1 MVNVTQ
7 TKDNIRQDVNS
18 TTSFEGAALRRIIK
32 ETWRGKLLENADP
45 RTAVSLQ
52 LLDEHVAKME
62 VLLKNLDYEAI
73 CMQNIISNSK
83 HMSTPELKSYLSFIE
98 KLAVGYQNIFT
109 PEITDIILI
118 GLTAKARDL
127 RSIKKYHE
135 SLISGIEKKAG
146 SYSTK
151 ISKEEKALNQIA
163 RELNKKNKGIFKFLR
178 KGEIQ
183 LMQKIISN
191 KRRRL
196 TRYSK
201 KNSSYSQLISKLK

>member
-1 MVNVTQ
+1 MVNIQ
-7 TKDNIRQDVNS
+7 TKDNVRQETPQ
-18 TTSFEGAALRRIIK
+18 TTFEGVALRRIIK
-32 ETWRGKLLENADP
+32 ETWRGKLLETADP
-45 RTAVSLQ
+45 KSAVSLQ

-73 CMQNIISNSK
+73 CMQNVISNAK
-83 HMSTPELKSYLSFIE
+83 HMTTPELKSYLAFIE

-135 SLISGIEKKAG
+135 SLISGIEKKVG
-146 SYSTK
+146 SYSSRM
-151 ISKEEKALNQIA
+151 SKEEKALNQIA

-178 KGEIQ
+178 TGEIR
-183 LMQKIISN
+183 LMQRIITN
-191 KRRRL
+191 KKRRL
-196 TRYSK
+196 TKYGK
-201 KNSSYSQLISKLK
+201 KTSNYSQLISKLK